1 MVSGYDYS
9 DLAIGEGETA
19 SAAFVD
25 IVEGRVDED
34 ELDNVL
40 FDLLEYCKRD
50 TEAMVRIW
58 QRLQTIAMNGES

>member
-1 MVSGYDYS
+1 MVPGNDYS
-9 DLAIGEGETA
+9 DLVIGEGETA
-19 SAAFVD
+19 SAAVVD

-34 ELDNVL
+34 ELDDVL

-58 QRLQTIAMNGES
+58 QRLQAISVNGDS